1 MKALLKK
8 TLAMTAIAAAAAGAQ
23 AQTVT
28 LKVHH
33 FLGPQSIQHTTMLGD
48 WCKNIARDSNNRL
61 QCQIF
66 PAMQLGGTP
75 VQLYDQVRDGVV
87 DVAWTLQ
94 AYTAKLQKLEVFE
107 LPFMMSNAEATSR
120 AAWDYAQKFLQEET
134 KDVKLLA
141 VHVHGPGNIYTKSK
155 QVKTMADLRGLKVR
169 APTRQVNKMIATMG
183 ATPVAMPVPQ
193 VTEALSKGVIDG
205 AVIPYEVAPGLKV
218 HELTNFTAETDRSYN
233 ALYTTVFVV
242 PMNKAKYESL
252 PADLKAVIDKNSG
265 REFSAF
271 LGKTQAGHDA
281 VGKKIFAEAKNQTV
295 TVIPRAELENWK
307 KATDALDD
315 AWVKEMTAKG
325 LNGKELFDTAV
336 ADQAVHQVSNGH
348 TASRRSHLR
357 LFFIT
362 LPPAPEEPPWL
373 NLFPLKTPKSTDPPA
388 GCWAPRA
395 SSLPL
400 LPGWCS
406 PGWR

>member
-1 MKALLKK
+1 MNFPLKHSLTVAALG
-8 TLAMTAIAAAAAGAQ
+8 LAALGAQ

-48 WCKNIARDSNNRL
+48 WCRNLARDSKDRL

-75 VQLYDQVRDGVV
+75 VQLYDQTRDGVV

-94 AYTAKLQKLEVFE
+94 TFTAKLQKLEVFE
-107 LPFMMSNAEATSR
+107 LPFMMPNAEATSR
-120 AAWDYAQKFLQEET
+120 ASWDYAEKFMQEEF

-141 VHVHGPGNIYTKSK
+141 VHVHGPGNIYTKNK
-155 QVKTMADLRGLKVR
+155 PVRTMADLRGMKVR
-169 APTRQVNKMIATMG
+169 APTRQVNRMVAAMG

-242 PMNKAKYESL
+242 PMNRAKYDSL
-252 PADLKAVIDKNSG
+252 PPDLKAVIDKNSG

-271 LGKTQAGHDA
+271 LGRTQSGHDA
-281 VGKKIFAEAKNQTV
+281 VGKKIFAETKNQTI

-307 KATDALDD
+307 KATDSLDD
-315 AWVKEMTAKG
+315 AWIKEMSGKG
-325 LNGKELFDTAV
+325 LNVKELFDTAV
-336 ADQAVHQVSNGH
+336 SLTKQH
-348 TASRRSHLR
+348 T
-357 LFFIT
+357 
-362 LPPAPEEPPWL
+362 
-373 NLFPLKTPKSTDPPA
+373 K
-388 GCWAPRA
+388 
-395 SSLPL
+395 
-400 LPGWCS
+400 
-406 PGWR
+406 